1 MKARVCLPVVLAV
14 AAAASAQGARV
25 GSDDYDTRTF
35 PDAECSYTLPARDW
49 EWIDPRSFPY
59 NRPTTMHPVALAR
72 NRNGHVLYLLIGHA
86 TERLD
91 SRAYLDYEAGVMSFG
106 QVKRLG
112 SRHLDFKGVPS
123 YQLDI
128 ESTGVR
134 YAGSMR
140 IMYANDK
147 CYHLQVNNSSGDL
160 LTPEECEQVFQ
171 GFSFIGSPRPM
182 LSPHEPLRD
191 NPGGST
197 NSRQWLSART
207 GGLVALVLASFLFF
221 GACFVIWL
229 RRSGLSR
236 T

>member
-1 MKARVCLPVVLAV
+1 
-14 AAAASAQGARV
+14 
-25 GSDDYDTRTF
+25 
-35 PDAECSYTLPARDW
+35 
-49 EWIDPRSFPY
+49 
-59 NRPTTMHPVALAR
+59 MHPVALAR
-72 NRNGHVLYLLIGHA
+72 SRNGLLLYLLIGHV

-91 SRAYLDYEAGVMSFG
+91 SRAYLDYEAVVMSFG

-123 YQLDI
+123 YQLDV

-191 NPGGST
+191 NPGSST

-229 RRSGLSR
+229 RRTGLSR